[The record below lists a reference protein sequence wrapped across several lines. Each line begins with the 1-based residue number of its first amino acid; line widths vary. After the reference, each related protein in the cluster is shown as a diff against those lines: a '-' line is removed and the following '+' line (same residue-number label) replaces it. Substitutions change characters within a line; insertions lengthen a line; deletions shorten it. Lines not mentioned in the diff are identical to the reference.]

1 VEKRFTFPAPG
12 VSVTPMSLDDTTIR
26 DLIDFHD
33 AHGVLSFYVGHT
45 PERAAD
51 PQPAAPIEIRNQVKA
66 LRADLLSRDG
76 DTTKAV
82 DKRLDEIQPE
92 IDRLVDPRQHGRGRA
107 LFVGVDSGRTERVAL
122 QIPFRER
129 VVHHDSAFVRPLVA
143 AHDEG
148 RAAGVLVVSRQG
160 CRLLRWSVGE
170 VQELETWTFETGD
183 LSRQKSGPTPAMP
196 QHPGHGTDHKERHEE
211 RVDEN
216 RHRFLRQV
224 AEEAE
229 QAAKEHTWDR
239 LVLSAPPK
247 MRDEVS
253 GLLHQDGYR
262 LLVAEQ
268 AWEEAAPHEIAE
280 HAFPLLRS
288 VHLDREKEL
297 VDTALERALGGNAG
311 AVGLRNVCAALNE
324 GRVSRLL
331 FREDLQLEGYV
342 SEEGTL
348 HPRVEGVTAA
358 SDLELTRQ
366 PLFVERMIE
375 KAVSTSADVTPV
387 NVDVAAALDDH
398 EGVAALLR
406 W

>member
-1 VEKRFTFPAPG
+1 
-12 VSVTPMSLDDTTIR
+12 MSIDDTTIR
-26 DLIDFHD
+26 DLIEFHD
-33 AHGVLSFYVGHT
+33 EHGVLSFYVGHT
-45 PERAAD
+45 PDRAAD
-51 PQPAAPIEIRNQVKA
+51 PQPAAPIEMRNKIKA
-66 LRADLLSRDG
+66 LRADLERRDG
-76 DTTKAV
+76 DVLKAV
-82 DKRLDEIQPE
+82 DKRLEQLQPE
-92 IDRLVDPRQHGRGRA
+92 IDRLVDPREHGRGRA
-107 LFVGVDSGRTERVAL
+107 LFVGVDSGRTEHVAL
-122 QIPFRER
+122 QIPFDGR

-148 RAAGVLVVSRQG
+148 RAAGVLVVSRHG

-170 VQELETWTFETGD
+170 VHELETWTFETGD
-183 LSRQKSGPTPAMP
+183 LSRQKSGPTPAQP

-229 QAAKEHTWDR
+229 TAAKEHTWDR

-247 MRDEVS
+247 MRDEMS
-253 GLLHQDGYR
+253 GLLHEDGYR
-262 LLVAEQ
+262 LLVADQ
-268 AWEEAAPHEIAE
+268 AWEDSAPHEIAE
-280 HAFPLLRS
+280 SAYPLLRS
-288 VHLDREKEL
+288 VHLDREREL
-297 VDTALERALGGNAG
+297 VATVLERALGGNAG

-331 FREDLQLEGYV
+331 YHEDLQVEGFV

-358 SDLELTRQ
+358 SDLQMTRQ

-375 KAVSTSADVTPV
+375 KAIATSADATPV
-387 NVDVAAALDDH
+387 AREVAGPLDEH